1 MAAAFLPRG
10 GSMEGMCMKTLPRLR
25 TAFAVVALIAGS
37 LSAAVLTSSA
47 RAGAASGGG
56 ATIFVQTMDSCHQIL
71 GSAVLSM
78 TGGSVATTPA
88 GHGTAS
94 GAGCPVPKGTCS
106 AGPCASFTG
115 VPDGTYRIITTKTP
129 PANASNP
136 EGYAPC
142 EGGSACRSQW
152 ADVTVSGGSV
162 SATVSNVYPNNKT
175 TTFSFSGSS
184 GDPVVFHDFG
194 LAAPGSAGNAQ
205 CDGDSDAD
213 DHSTGSPSGSCAF
226 LPESAESSAC
236 QPFPWSCT
244 LGAPLPAAHHLG
256 LTLPTTVNAFAAMPV
271 TVTALNGTATDPTY
285 QGTVTLSSSTDR
297 LAGMP
302 AAYTFTAADAGVHV
316 FSVIMRHPGSQTIAA
331 SSSGASGGK
340 SGGKS
345 GASGG
350 TGTVTVANDDSSFAA
365 DLYHDILGRMASDA
379 EVAYW
384 AGEIGHRGRQGV
396 AAAFS
401 TSPEVYGR
409 DVDAA
414 YQQLIGHPADT
425 GGRAY
430 WVSQLGSGAYDETL
444 LTNLAATSAYYSG
457 HGKGTDRGFVTALY
471 QDILGRTPQASELNG
486 WLAGGPLDHAAM
498 ARNFAFSHEHH
509 IDLVAAAGSGW
520 YPHYLGRP
528 ADGGGAD
535 YWATQLDHGTHD
547 EVGVATFASCDE
559 YYGKP
564 VSY

>member
-1 MAAAFLPRG
+1 
-10 GSMEGMCMKTLPRLR
+10 MKTLPRLR
-25 TAFAVVALIAGS
+25 TTFAVVALIAGS
-37 LSAAVLTSSA
+37 LSAAVLTSSG

-56 ATIFVQTMDSCHQIL
+56 ATILVQTMDSCHQIL
-71 GSAVLSM
+71 GSAVLSL
-78 TGGSVATTPA
+78 TGGSLATTATTPA
-88 GHGTAS
+88 GGGSAS

-129 PANASNP
+129 PANSSNP

-142 EGGSACRSQW
+142 EGGSACRSQV
-152 ADVTVSGGSV
+152 ADVNVSGGSV
-162 SATVSNVYPNNKT
+162 SAVVTNVYPNNKT

-184 GDPVVFHDFG
+184 GDPIVFHDFG
-194 LAAPGSAGNAQ
+194 LAAPGSNGNAQ

-213 DHSTGSPSGSCAF
+213 DHSTGSPSSSCAF

-236 QPFPWSCT
+236 QPYPWSCT
-244 LGAPLPAAHHLG
+244 LGPPPPAAHRLS
-256 LTLPTTVNAFAAMPV
+256 LTLPATVSAFAAVPV
-271 TVTALNGTATDPTY
+271 TVTALNGTATDTTFT
-285 QGTVTLSSSTDR
+285 GSVTLSSSTDR

-302 AAYTFTAADAGVHV
+302 AAYTFTGPDAGVHV
-316 FSVIMRHPGSQTIAA
+316 FSVTMRHTGPQTIAA
-331 SSSGASGGK
+331 SSKGK
-340 SGGKS
+340 SGG
-345 GASGG
+345 SGG
-350 TGTVTVANDDSSFAA
+350 TVTVTVANDDSSFAA

-414 YQQLIGHPADT
+414 YQQLIGHAADT

-430 WVSQLGSGAYDETL
+430 WVSQLGSGTYDETL
-444 LTNLAATSAYYSG
+444 MAELAATSVYYSG

-509 IDLVAAAGSGW
+509 VDLVAAGSGW

-528 ADGGGAD
+528 ADGGGAE

-547 EVGVATFASCDE
+547 EVGVATFTSSDE

-564 VSY
+564 VAY

>member
-1 MAAAFLPRG
+1 
-10 GSMEGMCMKTLPRLR
+10 MEGICMKTLPRLR
-25 TAFAVVALIAGS
+25 TTFAVVALIAGS
-37 LSAAVLTSSA
+37 LSAAVLTSSG

-71 GSAVLSM
+71 GSAVLSL
-78 TGGSVATTPA
+78 TGGGVATTATTPA
-88 GHGTAS
+88 GRGTAS

-106 AGPCASFTG
+106 AGPCATFTG
-115 VPDGTYRIITTKTP
+115 VPDGIYRIITTKTP

-142 EGGSACRSQW
+142 EGGSACRSQV
-152 ADVTVSGGSV
+152 ADVNVSGGSV
-162 SATVSNVYPNNKT
+162 SAVVTNVYPNNKT

-184 GDPVVFHDFG
+184 GDPIVFHDFG
-194 LAAPGSAGNAQ
+194 LAAPGSNGNAQ

-236 QPFPWSCT
+236 QPYPWSCA
-244 LGAPLPAAHHLG
+244 LGPPPPAAHRLG
-256 LTLPTTVNAFAAMPV
+256 LTLPATVSAFAAVPV
-271 TVTALNGTATDPTY
+271 TVTALNGTATDTAFT
-285 QGTVTLSSSTDR
+285 GTVTLSSSTDR

-302 AAYTFTAADAGVHV
+302 AAYTFTGPDAGVHV
-316 FSVIMRHPGSQTIAA
+316 FSVTLRHTGPQTIAA
-331 SSSGASGGK
+331 SSKGK
-340 SGGKS
+340 SGGL
-345 GASGG
+345 GG
-350 TGTVTVANDDSSFAA
+350 TLTVTVANDDSSFVA

-414 YQQLIGHPADT
+414 YQQLIGHAADT
-425 GGRAY
+425 GGRAF
-430 WVSQLGSGAYDETL
+430 WVSQLGSGTYDETL
-444 LTNLAATSAYYSG
+444 MAELAATSVYYSG

-509 IDLVAAAGSGW
+509 VDLVAAGSGW
-520 YPHYLGRP
+520 YLHYLGRP
-528 ADGGGAD
+528 ADGGGAE

-547 EVGVATFASCDE
+547 EVGVATFTSSGE
-559 YYGKP
+559 YYGKA
-564 VSY
+564 VAY